1 MGKRA
6 RVFSLAMLLCIS
18 ALAGCRG
25 PEPGPTE
32 PSIGPTAPE
41 ASTEAPADATS
52 GTAPSEAPGTVPS
65 LPESSASAIEPSRLA
80 DFDQRLSVLGAT
92 SSEEFCANYQEA
104 LALYEAGL
112 RPEAAMPT
120 YDPTGVQPDPGDF
133 YRAKLDPDV
142 YGVSQFF
149 VLPVGE
155 RSLTV
160 EEYLELVEASGVM
173 AAQDLI
179 LPENSW
185 FSTQES
191 RIEACIPSSSRS
203 LYPSERFWLPYLLG
217 MHYQDQELPAEDNA
231 APALYLPLPAEGGSY
246 TVYPSGHLSPQGVL
260 ADGLHA
266 LSLLPTERQA
276 SYIPPADTDFEAI
289 KSAAIQALRDHMGLS
304 ADPISVYCACP
315 DAGSPPF
322 DSPDFVWDVGL
333 LYSRGA
339 SYLVG
344 LKPQDLS
351 LAYIM
356 PLSGGDLVLSRD
368 WSLMDAQS

>member
-120 YDPTGVQPDPGDF
+120 YDPRDF
-133 YRAKLDPDV
+133 YRAKLDPVV

-155 RSLTV
+155 QSLTV
-160 EEYLELVEASGVM
+160 EEYLELVEASGATWACQRTPSPCTAPVLTP
-173 AAQDLI
+173 AL
-179 LPENSW
+179 LPSIPLTLSGTW
-185 FSTQES
+185 
-191 RIEACIPSSSRS
+191 ACSIP
-203 LYPSERFWLPYLLG
+203 G
-217 MHYQDQELPAEDNA
+217 
-231 APALYLPLPAEGGSY
+231 APA
-246 TVYPSGHLSPQGVL
+246 
-260 ADGLHA
+260 
-266 LSLLPTERQA
+266 
-276 SYIPPADTDFEAI
+276 IW
-289 KSAAIQALRDHMGLS
+289 
-304 ADPISVYCACP
+304 
-315 DAGSPPF
+315 
-322 DSPDFVWDVGL
+322 WD
-333 LYSRGA
+333 
-339 SYLVG
+339 
-344 LKPQDLS
+344 
-351 LAYIM
+351 
-356 PLSGGDLVLSRD
+356 
-368 WSLMDAQS
+368 